1 MTMDPEEIMGTW
13 GTGPFDNDGAGDW
26 LETWKES
33 GAALPDYVRATL
45 TEVLDNH
52 EYLEVDD
59 GQYAVAAAAVT
70 ARQLPMA
77 SSLTVLTVPSDLT
90 VGSFHAPRHLFPTR
104 RLTPGAG

>member
-1 MTMDPEEIMGTW
+1 MRTRRKATAKDLPMQIARPAVLKDQDRIDDDGSGGIMGTW

-70 ARQLPMA
+70 ARQL
-77 SSLTVLTVPSDLT
+77 
-90 VGSFHAPRHLFPTR
+90 
-104 RLTPGAG
+104 